1 MNMTYKNIQIK
12 ICGIT
17 RLEDATLAQDHG
29 CDLLGFIFTRQSPR
43 YIDPQKAAPVIE
55 TLREKGGVKIAG
67 VFKDQPLEE
76 VLNIAEALDLDYV
89 QLHGEEDEN
98 YIVRIDRPVIKAIVY
113 GVGGG
118 NKALAKYSS
127 SRIILLDLPK
137 QSMVIDKVS
146 ARKELDS
153 IMAEA
158 EHSDRKIMVAGG
170 LDADSI
176 VDLLNKFSPWAI
188 DLCSAVESGPGIK
201 DRAKLIELLGRFQTI
216 SKGKEKQYV
225 NQH

>member
-1 MNMTYKNIQIK
+1 MIMAYRKIKIK

-43 YIDPQKAAPVIE
+43 YINAQIAAPMIE
-55 TLREKGGVKIAG
+55 TLREKGGVEIAG

-76 VLNIAEALDLDYV
+76 VLSIAETLDLDYV

-98 YIVRIDRPVIKAIVY
+98 YIAGLDRPVIKAIVY
-113 GVGGG
+113 GDDNG
-118 NKALAKYSS
+118 NRALAKYSS
-127 SRIILLDLPK
+127 SRTILLDLPK
-137 QSMVIDKVS
+137 QGMVIDKTS
-146 ARKELDS
+146 ARKELES
-153 IMAEA
+153 IMAEG
-158 EHSDRKIMVAGG
+158 EHTDRRIMVAGG

-188 DLCSAVESGPGIK
+188 DLCSAVESDPGIK
-201 DRAKLIELLGRFQTI
+201 DRAKLIKLLDQFQTI
-216 SKGKEKQYV
+216 SKAKEKHNV

>member
-1 MNMTYKNIQIK
+1 MTHKRIKIK

-17 RLEDATLAQDHG
+17 RLEDATLARDHG

-43 YIDPQKAAPVIE
+43 YITAQIAAPMIE
-55 TLREKGGVKIAG
+55 TLREKGCVEIAG

-76 VLNIAEALDLDYV
+76 VLSIAGALDLDYV

-98 YIVRIDRPVIKAIVY
+98 YIAGLDRPVIKAIVY
-113 GVGGG
+113 GDDGG
-118 NKALAKYSS
+118 NRALAKYSS
-127 SRIILLDLPK
+127 SRTILLDLPK
-137 QSMVIDKVS
+137 QGMVIDKTS
-146 ARKELDS
+146 ARKELES

-158 EHSDRKIMVAGG
+158 EHSDRRIMVAGG

-176 VDLLNKFSPWAI
+176 VDLLNRFSPWAI

-201 DRAKLIELLGRFQTI
+201 DRAKTTKLLGLFQTI
-216 SKGKEKQYV
+216 SKAKEKHYV

>member
-29 CDLLGFIFTRQSPR
+29 CDLLGFIFARQSPR
-43 YIDPQKAAPVIE
+43 YINAQIAASIIE
-55 TLREKGGVKIAG
+55 TLREKGGVEIAG

-76 VLNIAEALDLDYV
+76 VLSIAEALDLDYV

-98 YIVRIDRPVIKAIVY
+98 YIAGLNRPVIKAIVY
-113 GVGGG
+113 GTGDGE
-118 NKALAKYSS
+118 NALAKYNS
-127 SRIILLDLPK
+127 SRTILLDLPK
-137 QSMVIDKVS
+137 QGMIIDKTS
-146 ARKELDS
+146 ARKELES
-153 IMAEA
+153 ILAEA
-158 EHSDRKIMVAGG
+158 EHTDRRIMVAGG

-176 VDLLNKFSPWAI
+176 VDLLNKFSPWAL
-188 DLCSAVESGPGIK
+188 DLCSAVESDPGIK
-201 DRAKLIELLGRFQTI
+201 DRAKLIKLLRQFQTI
-216 SKGKEKQYV
+216 SKAKEKHYV

>member
-1 MNMTYKNIQIK
+1 MTHKKIKIK

-17 RLEDATLAQDHG
+17 RLEDATLARDYG

-43 YIDPQKAAPVIE
+43 YINAQIAAPMIE
-55 TLREKGGVKIAG
+55 TLREKGGVEIAG

-76 VLNIAEALDLDYV
+76 VLSIAGALDLDYV

-98 YIVRIDRPVIKAIVY
+98 YIAGLDRPVIKAIVY
-113 GVGGG
+113 GDDGG
-118 NKALAKYSS
+118 NRALAKHSS
-127 SRIILLDLPK
+127 SRTILLDLPK
-137 QSMVIDKVS
+137 QGMVIDKTS
-146 ARKELDS
+146 ARKELES

-188 DLCSAVESGPGIK
+188 DLCSAVESDPGIK
-201 DRAKLIELLGRFQTI
+201 DRAKLIKLLGLFQTI
-216 SKGKEKQYV
+216 SKAKEKHYV